1 MNFVVIFPAFI
12 GSNFPVSAALGFWR
26 CCCLLH
32 HISHFTFI
40 FCVVWFSGQP
50 WQLCSKTFP
59 WKPIWQFT
67 CVYTHAIE
75 STVIMCGDK
84 KSFILWKDHF
94 RSLDHLHF
102 TFLYILKKSTLSP
115 LFSWNLTAGVSNS
128 CLEILKNP
136 FHKWNLS
143 TSPETLTIV

>member
-50 WQLCSKTFP
+50 WQLCSKTLP

-67 CVYTHAIE
+67 CLYKHAIE

-102 TFLYILKKSTLSP
+102 TFLYILKKALYLLCFP
-115 LFSWNLTAGVSNS
+115 
-128 CLEILKNP
+128 EILLQVCQIPALK
-136 FHKWNLS
+136 FLRTLIIS
-143 TSPETLTIV
+143 ETWVPHQKP